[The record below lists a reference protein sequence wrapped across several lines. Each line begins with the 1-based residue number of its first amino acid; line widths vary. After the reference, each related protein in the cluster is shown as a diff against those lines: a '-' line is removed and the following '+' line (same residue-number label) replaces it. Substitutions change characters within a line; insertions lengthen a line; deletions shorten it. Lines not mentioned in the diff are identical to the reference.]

1 MKPTPM
7 IQCPK
12 CSAEIPSDSRFCK
25 SRGQSVNAGSLMP
38 TAVGTAAEPVKA
50 PDETSHVARIVSSD
64 SIPAGG
70 FTPGT
75 ILAVVTESSIGAR

>member
-1 MKPTPM
+1 M

-25 SRGQSVNAGSLMP
+25 SCGLVNAGSLMP

-50 PDETSHVARIVSSD
+50 PDVTSHVARIVSSD